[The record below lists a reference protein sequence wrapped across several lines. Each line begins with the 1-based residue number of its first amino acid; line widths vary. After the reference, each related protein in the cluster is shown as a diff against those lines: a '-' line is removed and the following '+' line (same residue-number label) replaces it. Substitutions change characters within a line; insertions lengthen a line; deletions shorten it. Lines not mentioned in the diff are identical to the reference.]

1 MEANTET
8 SEFESLMFQR
18 GVCAQDRKK
27 PHISHAQGC
36 PGTYTPQHIP
46 ITDCSNPSKPP
57 SRDLTTQTTYS
68 WKSFSPLHFA
78 WEVEWS
84 KNRCM
89 DHYYC

>member
-46 ITDCSNPSKPP
+46 ITDCSTPQ
-57 SRDLTTQTTYS
+57 QTSLKGFNHTDHL
-68 WKSFSPLHFA
+68 FL
-78 WEVEWS
+78 EVIQPTAFCLGG
-84 KNRCM
+84 RVV
-89 DHYYC
+89 